1 MAGQDTVSFDEVLRT
16 VWGPAILELV
26 PQKIKLLELFEER
39 DANDWGGREVQQT
52 IHIGR
57 NRGVGAYSEM
67 GAVPAAGQQEYAT
80 ARIPMRYIGG
90 RIQLSAQVMKASQG
104 PRHAAASAME
114 EETTRLIKDLRAEL
128 NRMLN
133 GDGRGVLAFV
143 NGDPSTGTTI
153 TVDSPHGVA
162 GATNGNRFISVN
174 DRVTFVNPA
183 TGAIRASADHLV
195 SAYAAGGTTYTASAA
210 AAAAVEDNDYIV
222 RANKATLTDVSDTS
236 YAKETMGLRGHVDD
250 GTYVSTYFG
259 LNRTTFPKLQA
270 SVIAVNGAVSG
281 EVIQKGLDMTDQRG
295 DGEVSDFVLHHSV
308 RRAYLAV
315 TEDARRYQGGDL
327 SNPDAGTRAAKRQA
341 VTFGGIPFMEEKYCD
356 YGVIYGIDR
365 SNFIQ
370 FVEEPGKWFDDD
382 GSILQRLGS
391 GTTFQHGVE
400 GFYYIWKNFFCK
412 APNQS
417 VRFDGISASVA
428 VVHVD

>member
-104 PRHAAASAME
+104 PRHAAASVAVQHPVQ
-114 EETTRLIKDLRAEL
+114 L
-128 NRMLN
+128 

-162 GATNGNRFISVN
+162 GSTNGNRFIPVN

-183 TGAIRASADHLV
+183 
-195 SAYAAGGTTYTASAA
+195 
-210 AAAAVEDNDYIV
+210 
-222 RANKATLTDVSDTS
+222 
-236 YAKETMGLRGHVDD
+236 
-250 GTYVSTYFG
+250 
-259 LNRTTFPKLQA
+259 
-270 SVIAVNGAVSG
+270 
-281 EVIQKGLDMTDQRG
+281 
-295 DGEVSDFVLHHSV
+295 
-308 RRAYLAV
+308 
-315 TEDARRYQGGDL
+315 
-327 SNPDAGTRAAKRQA
+327 
-341 VTFGGIPFMEEKYCD
+341 
-356 YGVIYGIDR
+356 
-365 SNFIQ
+365 
-370 FVEEPGKWFDDD
+370 
-382 GSILQRLGS
+382 
-391 GTTFQHGVE
+391 
-400 GFYYIWKNFFCK
+400 
-412 APNQS
+412 
-417 VRFDGISASVA
+417 
-428 VVHVD
+428 